1 VQLLEAF
8 ATGGCWF
15 SGGGG
20 GGVRANW
27 RNDVTRAR
35 CLTGLIRCG
44 TAAGCLARPM
54 GDALGHHVTLPA
66 TRQADSDEAP
76 PGCCVTSLLPTS
88 YLCARVYHSAKL
100 SSSSSPR

>member
-20 GGVRANW
+20 GGGGVRANW

-35 CLTGLIRCG
+35 VPDGLDSLRDCCWLFG
-44 TAAGCLARPM
+44 AANGRRARAPRDAAG
-54 GDALGHHVTLPA
+54 D
-66 TRQADSDEAP
+66 P
-76 PGCCVTSLLPTS
+76 PG
-88 YLCARVYHSAKL
+88 
-100 SSSSSPR
+100 